1 MNCLDCSSKSCKKNG
16 ADCFGL
22 HDLSVAGYSSP
33 DAVSTLK
40 SASMLVDN
48 GRAGTL
54 SRIQELVE
62 FCTYQKYKVIGI
74 AYCFSIEEE
83 AALVRDILSR
93 AGLTVIASRCTT
105 GGIRENEIMDDK
117 KSDAVSC
124 NPAGQAAF
132 LNKRADFVI
141 EMGLCLGHDVLLHK
155 HLEVPF
161 TVLLVKDRV
170 YNHNTLKGIR
180 QSCSVIPE

>member
-1 MNCLDCSSKSCKKNG
+1 MDCLDCSSKSCKKSG

-22 HDLSVAGYSSP
+22 HDLSVAQYSSL
-33 DAVSTLK
+33 DAASTLK

-54 SRIQELVE
+54 SRIQELIE
-62 FCTYQKYKVIGI
+62 FCIYQNYKVVGI
-74 AYCFSIEEE
+74 AYCFSVERE

-93 AGLTVIASRCTT
+93 AAISVITSRCTT
-105 GGIRENEIMDDK
+105 GGIRENEIIGSK
-117 KSDAVSC
+117 ESAAVSC
-124 NPAGQAAF
+124 NPAGQAEF
-132 LNKRADFVI
+132 LNKRADFVV

-155 HLEVPF
+155 QLSVPF

-170 YNHNTLKGIR
+170 HNHNTLEGIR
-180 QSCSVIPE
+180 QNHS